1 MTIHPA
7 VRRAIAAV
15 AALCLVWLGWEGIHG
30 GMSQW
35 SGSMTAWQRVQT
47 LSQVLYGAFAVFALL
62 TAFRL
67 RQFRRFAELGFIL
80 GASAAAGVAS
90 VVWGGTSILVGVA
103 SGLGAALIAV
113 LIMWMLR
120 VGLPAEAFS
129 RGEA

>member
-7 VRRAIAAV
+7 LRRAIAAL
-15 AALCLVWLGWEGIHG
+15 AALCLLWLGWEGIHG
-30 GMSQW
+30 GFRQW
-35 SGSMTAWQRVQT
+35 SGSLTAWQRVQT
-47 LSQVLYGAFAVFALL
+47 LSQLLYGAFALL
-62 TAFRL
+62 SLATAFTW

-90 VVWGGTSILVGVA
+90 VVWGGKSILVGVVSA
-103 SGLGAALIAV
+103 LGAVLIAA

-120 VGLPAEAFS
+120 VGLPADAIS